1 MRWSNAIMD
10 HDQPGNM
17 ARRNSIVSPVQ
28 RRAILAG
35 LLAGG
40 ASAMG
45 VIPSRLLAMIVQS
58 GGLWSG
64 LPADADWDR
73 FEMATGDTLVV
84 RADVGGSSV
93 AAILDSGSAA
103 SLISASLAARL
114 GLDGAEQRTIRG
126 LGGRAPARIVRDLDV
141 VIGRQTRHLAVAY
154 IADLDTA
161 SAAFGR
167 PIDFILGQDVL
178 AGRCLALDF
187 ANARYALAER
197 FAGGPEWAFAPLGHG
212 SNRELLVPASIAGLD
227 PAPLVVDLGSST
239 ALTLS
244 RNYADQNGLLDGKPR
259 STAVLGGVDGKRLA
273 TTFMVDRTEVAGL
286 GVEVVPALAV
296 DDWLSTST
304 VGNIGLP
311 LLAQFDVVLDFTAG
325 RLWLHALASGRRLPM
340 LEDHSG
346 LGLAASPNALIVVHI
361 AAGSPAARDGW
372 AIGDRIVAIDG
383 RPVDKS
389 YTRGSLWRWRFG
401 PVGRRV
407 KLTVKG
413 GAVREIRLAD
423 YY

>member
-1 MRWSNAIMD
+1 ML
-10 HDQPGNM
+10 
-17 ARRNSIVSPVQ
+17 V
-28 RRAILAG
+28 G
-35 LLAGG
+35 LLSG
-40 ASAMG
+40 SALAMAAT
-45 VIPSRLLAMIVQS
+45 PSRLLAMTAPS
-58 GGLWSG
+58 GGLWNG
-64 LPADADWDR
+64 LAPDADWDR

-84 RADVGGSSV
+84 RAKVGGIAT

-141 VIGRQTRHLAVAY
+141 VIGRQARHLALAY
-154 IADLDTA
+154 VADLDTA

-167 PIDFILGQDVL
+167 PIDLILGQDIL

-197 FAGGPEWAFAPLGHG
+197 FAGGPDWAFAPLGHG
-212 SNRELLVPASIAGLD
+212 SNRELLVHASIAGLD

-239 ALTLS
+239 ALMLS
-244 RNYADQNGLLDGKPR
+244 RDYTDQHGLLEGKPH
-259 STAVLGGVDGKRLA
+259 STAVLGGVGGKRLA

-286 GVEVVPALAV
+286 GVDVIPALAV
-296 DDWLSTST
+296 ADWLSAST

-311 LLAQFDVVLDFTAG
+311 LLAQFDVVLDFAAG
-325 RLWLHALASGRRLPM
+325 RLWLHALAPSRRPAM

-346 LGLAASPNALIVVHI
+346 FGLAASTDALTVVHV

-372 AIGDRIVAIDG
+372 VIGDRIVAVDG
-383 RPVDKS
+383 RAIDNT
-389 YTRGSLWRWRFG
+389 YTQGALWRWRFG
-401 PVGRRV
+401 PVGRHV
-407 KLTVKG
+407 KLTVDG